1 MRSELLT
8 GQNSAAGRDDD
19 RSRPRSIRGCAT
31 ITEQYDG
38 VTVSPARQSR
48 QRKNH
53 DDIIVFEVMT
63 DKIARRWWIRKAL
76 ACVPD
81 LESDQR
87 GDQGKSD
94 GICDDDH
101 EIALEDA
108 IADS

>member
-8 GQNSAAGRDDD
+8 EMYLIEILLLGREDD

-53 DDIIVFEVMT
+53 DDIIVFDVMT
-63 DKIARRWWIRKAL
+63 DKIARRWRKKYRERLREHLLSIRTRSS
-76 ACVPD
+76 CVPPP
-81 LESDQR
+81 SK
-87 GDQGKSD
+87 GSSVCPGS
-94 GICDDDH
+94 
-101 EIALEDA
+101 
-108 IADS
+108 